1 MLASTLISTQHRI
14 LGVLELLWSDVQ
26 SAEPACCFACCRS
39 ATGQLQEAA
48 DARSAAEAERDQLCA
63 EKEQLLPQLEQARW
77 QNRQLEKKLE
87 EAVAGRSKAEEVCWL
102 ACCSLGVA
110 GCM

>member
-1 MLASTLISTQHRI
+1 MQ
-14 LGVLELLWSDVQ
+14 LLC
-26 SAEPACCFACCRS
+26 AACLLRACCRS

-48 DARSAAEAERDQLCA
+48 DARSAAEAERDQLSA

-87 EAVAGRSKAEEVCWL
+87 EAVAGRSKAEEVGHLLGAHLLLL
-102 ACCSLGVA
+102 ALAQTCPKQEQMGLSF
-110 GCM
+110 

>member
-1 MLASTLISTQHRI
+1 MLRTR
-14 LGVLELLWSDVQ
+14 
-26 SAEPACCFACCRS
+26 CRS

-48 DARSAAEAERDQLCA
+48 VARSAAEAERDQLSA

-87 EAVAGRSKAEEVCWL
+87 EAVAGRSKAEEVCQL
-102 ACCSLGVA
+102 AWCLFAVA
-110 GCM
+110 GCIVNPSA

>member
-1 MLASTLISTQHRI
+1 M
-14 LGVLELLWSDVQ
+14 
-26 SAEPACCFACCRS
+26 CCRS

-48 DARSAAEAERDQLCA
+48 DVRTAAEAERDQLAA

-87 EAVAGRSKAEEVCWL
+87 EAVASRSKAEEVREV
-102 ACCSLGVA
+102 S
-110 GCM
+110 